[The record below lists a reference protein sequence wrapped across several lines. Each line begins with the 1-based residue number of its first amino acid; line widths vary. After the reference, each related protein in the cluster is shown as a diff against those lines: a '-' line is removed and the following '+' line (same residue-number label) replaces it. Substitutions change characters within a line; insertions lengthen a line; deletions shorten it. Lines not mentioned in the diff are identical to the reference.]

1 MQETLA
7 RRGAP
12 CAQTGFCRD
21 RKYRWDSKGDRFK
34 VSSTLVLGRSKVA
47 FSLNHMLPVN
57 LQASWNSYQYSRTF
71 KRLVLQP
78 SQVTVINLLL
88 LYNRGYTGDSLLN
101 VKVVSGNA
109 QYLNVCFR
117 TLFWGHA
124 AWHVGSYFPNPC
136 PLQWNHGL
144 LITGPTGKS
153 LRILTQ

>member
-1 MQETLA
+1 MMIGAAVHGFGLDPVSGDTCVQSALTLVDTYHLLYGVVRTINRSSRAGETVV

-57 LQASWNSYQYSRTF
+57 LQASWNSSKYSRTF

-78 SQVTVINLLL
+78 S
-88 LYNRGYTGDSLLN
+88 
-101 VKVVSGNA
+101 
-109 QYLNVCFR
+109 
-117 TLFWGHA
+117 
-124 AWHVGSYFPNPC
+124 
-136 PLQWNHGL
+136 
-144 LITGPTGKS
+144 
-153 LRILTQ
+153 